1 MKISFVRVTF
11 EPHLQLTKD
20 IDEASSDMDTIT
32 NTHRWQSSIS
42 KVVTRISA
50 RATTKIYMSLSIY

>member
-20 IDEASSDMDTIT
+20 IDGASSDMDTIT
-32 NTHRWQSSIS
+32 NT
-42 KVVTRISA
+42 
-50 RATTKIYMSLSIY
+50 SLDNHQLTS